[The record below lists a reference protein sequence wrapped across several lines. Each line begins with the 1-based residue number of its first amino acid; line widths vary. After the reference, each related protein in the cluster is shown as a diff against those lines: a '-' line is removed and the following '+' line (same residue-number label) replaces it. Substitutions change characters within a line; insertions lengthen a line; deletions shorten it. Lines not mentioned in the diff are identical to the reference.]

1 MACVTNPKDL
11 TPTARKI
18 LKTIKDQA
26 LTVDEI
32 VEKTTLPLFKVR
44 SNLRN
49 LTEIGFV
56 NQDDQKY
63 IIDSQ
68 AISLI

>member
-18 LKTIKDQA
+18 LKTIKDRA

>member
-56 NQDDQKY
+56 NQNDKKY